1 MKRNVLAGV
10 LSVAGLTLGATPVVT
25 DVTFAQ
31 DRSRAVTITY
41 KLSGEAAVVTLDVQT
56 NGVTIGAD
64 KLMSVAGDVNA
75 LVQPTAGDAVR
86 TILWNPVADWPS
98 NRVNDASLRAVVTA
112 WATNAPPDYI
122 VYDLA
127 ATNPDAPAF
136 YTCAEAVPL
145 GVTNEL
151 YKTRKIVMR
160 RIHATGV
167 RWRMGSPSTE
177 SGRQAN
183 ETLHEVTLS
192 NDYYMAIYPF
202 TQGQYKELT
211 GSEAGTYARSKN
223 RLNYLWR
230 PCEGFAN
237 PKCPFS
243 SVRGGDWPAGGREG
257 VAANTVADKLRK
269 RTGQDTFDLPTEAQ
283 WEFACRAGTRGPYN
297 NDGPYTEAN
306 FLTLG
311 WEQGEGKSYYGDT
324 TDATEQPVGFLLP
337 NAWGLYD
344 MHGNVIELCLDWYQA
359 DLGTAAVIEP
369 VGPTSDVSGLGRVTR
384 GGGMA
389 GLWTKSRS
397 AYRSYLAE
405 GTSNLSTGYRF
416 MCDAVVK

>member
-1 MKRNVLAGV
+1 MRTGLLSAAVGAAVLV
-10 LSVAGLTLGATPVVT
+10 SSATPVVT
-25 DVTFAQ
+25 DVTFVQ
-31 DRSRAVTITY
+31 DRGTRGVTITY
-41 KLSGEAAVVTLDVQT
+41 KLPGEAAVVTLDVQT
-56 NGVTIGAD
+56 NGVSIGAD

-86 TILWNPVADWPS
+86 TILWNPLADWPS
-98 NRVNDASLRAVVTA
+98 NKVNDCSMKAVVTA

-127 ATNPDAPAF
+127 ASNPDAPAF

-145 GVTNEL
+145 GVTDEL

-167 RWRMGSPSTE
+167 RWLMGSPSSETDRQSNE
-177 SGRQAN
+177 SQ
-183 ETLHEVTLS
+183 HYVTLS
-192 NDYYMAIYPF
+192 NDYDMAIYPF

-211 GSEAGTYARSKN
+211 GSGSGSYSASRTNSV
-223 RLNYLWR
+223 WR
-230 PCEGFAN
+230 PCEGN
-237 PKCPFS
+237 TNKRCPFTT
-243 SVRGGDWPAGGREG
+243 VRGGDWPTGGRAG
-257 VAANTVADKLRK
+257 VAQNTVADKLRR
-269 RTGQDTFDLPTEAQ
+269 RTGQMTFDLPTEAQ
-283 WEFACRAGTRGPYN
+283 WEFACRAGTKGPYN

-306 FLTLG
+306 FKTLG
-311 WEQGEGKSYYGDT
+311 WEQGTSYYGDT
-324 TDATEQPVGFLLP
+324 TDATTQPVGFCEP

-344 MHGNVIELCLDWYQA
+344 MHGTIIEICLDWYQD

-369 VGPTSDVSGLGRVTR
+369 VGPTSNVSGLGRVTR

-389 GLWTKSRS
+389 GKWTKARS
-397 AYRSYLAE
+397 AYRGYLDE
-405 GTSNLSTGYRF
+405 TGSNLSTGYRF